1 MTAENGD
8 LFDRNNPSK
17 RHVVNSKGYVY
28 IIAMDRV
35 NKLPQEERDAITVPV
50 SEIKG
55 LKGAQFLTMG
65 IDNVYLYTTP
75 SGSELIL
82 GNTASIDTRFIKA
95 AKDYLDSKK
104 VDNTNTASNT
114 SNDNIDIDTASQ
126 ISTPTISRPTRRR
139 GGIKVANLQNDAN
152 FNKDEVGG
160 KQATMDKKALDEIV
174 RKEKEDLD
182 NNCGKGNAP
191 RFGKFGDEP
200 PF

>member
-17 RHVVNSKGYVY
+17 RHAVNSKGYVY

-35 NKLPQEERDAITVPV
+35 NKLLQEERDAITVPV

-65 IDNVYLYTTP
+65 IYNVYLYTTP

-82 GNTASIDTRFIKA
+82 GNTASNDKRFIQA

-104 VDNTNTASNT
+104 VDNTSTT
-114 SNDNIDIDTASQ
+114 SNIDIDTASQ
-126 ISTPTISRPTRRR
+126 ISTPAISRPTRRR

-152 FNKDEVGG
+152 FSKDEVGG
-160 KQATMDKKALDEIV
+160 KNATMDKKALDEIV

-191 RFGKFGDEP
+191 RFGEFGDKP